1 MAALA
6 APMRQVIKEETSIL
20 LSTAAESLTAST
32 SMAAREV
39 AVKESPLVVGRVA
52 AEGVV
57 GRGLME
63 EGVAG
68 CEFYQAWVVD
78 WT

>member
-32 SMAAREV
+32 SMAAREA
-39 AVKESPLVVGRVA
+39 AVKESPLVAGRVA

-57 GRGLME
+57 GRGWME
-63 EGVAG
+63 EGVAA
-68 CEFYQAWVVD
+68 CEF
-78 WT
+78 